1 MIEIIKKLLVKYREL
16 IVYVIVGG
24 ITTVINWGVSF
35 LLDAFVFDSSVPL
48 QNTIINVIAWVVA
61 VVASFPMN
69 RKWVFQSKNPNWVGE
84 FFGFTASR
92 LTTLGIEELVML
104 LCVNVFGI
112 SFRISK
118 VFIASVLVIILNYV
132 FSKILVFRKGQTQ

>member
-1 MIEIIKKLLVKYREL
+1 MIETIKKLLVKYREL

-48 QNTIINVIAWVVA
+48 QNTIINVIAWFVA

-84 FFGFTASR
+84 FYGFTASR

-132 FSKILVFRKGQTQ
+132 FSKILVFRTGQTQ